1 MKIRDV
7 IVEQEAPDIMPQV
20 KQDYQKGSKFVD
32 KLLNPAKWFD
42 SDGADAKKTATKT
55 SASPSKTIQP
65 VVMRD
70 ALNSAASGQVYEKD
84 ITVLKTIYSG
94 VKSGQYKP
102 ADPQAVM
109 QSLKTAIAGGQ
120 LSKEQAAL
128 LQDFSKQF

>member
-1 MKIRDV
+1 MKIIEI
-7 IVEQEAPDIMPQV
+7 IVEQDAPDILPQV

-42 SDGADAKKTATKT
+42 SDGADIKNSAAKK
-55 SASPSKTIQP
+55 SAAPSKALQP

-70 ALNSAASGQVYEKD
+70 ALNAAASGQLYNKD
-84 ITVLKTIYSG
+84 IAILKTIYSG

-102 ADPQAVM
+102 TDPQAVM
-109 QSLKTAIAGGQ
+109 LSLKTAIFGGQ

>member
-1 MKIRDV
+1 MKIAEI
-7 IVEQEAPDIMPQV
+7 IVEQDAPDVLPQV

-42 SDGADAKKTATKT
+42 SGGADTKNSAAKKSTAPLK
-55 SASPSKTIQP
+55 ALQP
-65 VVMRD
+65 VVIRD
-70 ALNSAASGQVYEKD
+70 ALNAAASGQLYNND
-84 ITVLKTIYSG
+84 IAVLKTIYSG

-109 QSLKTAIAGGQ
+109 QSLKTAISGGQ

-128 LQDFSKQF
+128 LQDFSKLF